1 MTPIHWLEF
10 GAALHLL
17 LAATAIWFAFRVDGY
32 TEEQRRMQ
40 ALIAAL
46 VPALGA
52 IVVYVMAREADAP
65 PPAPMPSTQRFDRA
79 DG

>member
-32 TEEQRRMQ
+32 TDEQRRMQ
-40 ALIAAL
+40 ALIAAF

-52 IVVYVMAREADAP
+52 IVVYVMAREADTP
-65 PPAPMPSTQRFDRA
+65 LPAPKPSTQRFDRA